1 MRRTFLLFALTSLF
15 LNCKEVKKN
24 EITTQ
29 KKELE
34 KSIQIEEECL
44 KDFTH
49 FFKIFAKDS
58 VFQSEH
64 VKFPFKCYFH
74 EDLMSNNFSIEII
87 KVNFF
92 INILILRKT
101 KKRWN
106 LNMINLPL
114 KKLKLKIK

>member
-87 KVNFF
+87 KSKFF
-92 INILILRKT
+92 YKYIFST
-101 KKRWN
+101 
-106 LNMINLPL
+106 
-114 KKLKLKIK
+114 